1 MKSPF
6 TGKPMNIES
15 ELRTLTFRKES
26 FEVDYQ
32 FFKCADTGE
41 QFTNAALDEVNMA
54 QLYNQYRDKHNLPFT
69 EEIIAI
75 RKKYA
80 LSASK
85 MSEVLGFGPN
95 TYRNYENGEVP
106 NKANGNLIQ
115 MIKKP
120 KAFKDLIAL
129 NADVDGKTKEKLL
142 KTAEQLIIE
151 ERSQKFNHNVKQYL
165 LGKDLP
171 EASTGYRQPNLDKLT
186 EMVVYFTQ
194 EAKQPFKTK
203 MNKLLF
209 YADFLNFTETGFGIS
224 GTRYRAIQMGPVPNN
239 YNSLYDYMAN
249 TNAIDLCE
257 TQFESGAVGDQFK
270 PLANRDF
277 NKELFSPI
285 ELECLETIAQ
295 RFADTTTA
303 QLIELSHQEPAWLKH
318 EKQRELIGYCGVL
331 GV

>member
-1 MKSPF
+1 
-6 TGKPMNIES
+6 
-15 ELRTLTFRKES
+15 
-26 FEVDYQ
+26 
-32 FFKCADTGE
+32 
-41 QFTNAALDEVNMA
+41 
-54 QLYNQYRDKHNLPFT
+54 
-69 EEIIAI
+69 
-75 RKKYA
+75 
-80 LSASK
+80 
-85 MSEVLGFGPN
+85 
-95 TYRNYENGEVP
+95 
-106 NKANGNLIQ
+106 
-115 MIKKP
+115 
-120 KAFKDLIAL
+120 
-129 NADVDGKTKEKLL
+129 
-142 KTAEQLIIE
+142 
-151 ERSQKFNHNVKQYL
+151 
-165 LGKDLP
+165 
-171 EASTGYRQPNLDKLT
+171 
-186 EMVVYFTQ
+186 
-194 EAKQPFKTK
+194 